1 MNASDRAYTELR
13 RDIVE
18 WRLEPGTVLGEV
30 EQSARLGVSRTPLR
44 DALRRLTAD
53 GLVEPHPSRGVA
65 VSAVTRGHVDAL
77 FEARIAL
84 ETVTASL
91 AAQRADA
98 ELFAR
103 LAEEFERAAAQLA
116 DASLADASQ
125 DRGAYYELIA
135 RLDAALSEAADNPY
149 LERAQGPLRA
159 NLARL
164 RQATREDS
172 RRLKASALEHASIAR
187 AVAARDPQLAAAA
200 ARVHLSHARAAIVD
214 ALSLADPADSPGP
227 LRLAP
232 MKGTA

>member
-30 EQSARLGVSRTPLR
+30 EQAARLGVSRTPLR
-44 DALRRLTAD
+44 DALRRLAAD

-65 VSAVTRGHVDAL
+65 VSSVTLGHVDAL

-91 AAQRADA
+91 AAQRADPGRF
-98 ELFAR
+98 EQ
-103 LAEEFERAAAQLA
+103 LAEEFERAAAVLA
-116 DASLADASQ
+116 EARE
-125 DRGAYYELIA
+125 DRAEYYELIA
-135 RLDAALSEAADNPY
+135 RLDAGLAEAADNPY

-164 RQATREDS
+164 RQATREDA
-172 RRLKASALEHASIAR
+172 RRLRASALEHASIAR

-200 ARVHLSHARAAIVD
+200 ARVHLSHARSAIVD
-214 ALSLADPADSPGP
+214 ALSLADSADSPSP

>member
-65 VSAVTRGHVDAL
+65 VSSVTRGHVDAL

-116 DASLADASQ
+116 DASE